1 MLLPVV
7 TELGVDP
14 VHFGIV
20 IVMNLC
26 VGLCTPPV
34 GSVLFLGCTVSGS
47 SITQVSR
54 AMVPLYLA
62 MVAALLL
69 VTFIPD
75 IALALPRWLG
85 L

>member
-1 MLLPVV
+1 MA
-7 TELGVDP
+7 G
-14 VHFGIV
+14 
-20 IVMNLC
+20 
-26 VGLCTPPV
+26 
-34 GSVLFLGCTVSGS
+34 GSFSHRI
-47 SITQVSR
+47 ITQVSR
-54 AMVPLYLA
+54 AMIPLYVA